1 MPRVQSNTSLG
12 SVPEPIH
19 KVDSLTF
26 LANAVLDAGE
36 DNGNG
41 KRMVKSSSG
50 TGLSYLVSNSSK
62 VKQEQRNLR
71 SSYEK
76 GIDLLEGSSSN
87 VGVENDS
94 NFSIGL
100 PLGGFGNAASPS
112 KPSRKRAAPSSST
125 IPIPLSIGSI
135 SSSPSL
141 NSLVTKVEYQT
152 PSPGSAQKQ
161 QRKKKRPRRSKEE
174 SKAKHRM
181 VERRRT
187 KRLNELINSLKEEV
201 MDEETQRDRKKS
213 DKVSVLIASLEAIRG
228 LKRELRKANPNSEW
242 LQIGTVP
249 APQI

>member
-1 MPRVQSNTSLG
+1 MTASPSRRLLRAEVVCPFAPRLRSECMPSNSSMPRVQSNTSLG

-71 SSYEK
+71 SSYDK

-112 KPSRKRAAPSSST
+112 KPSRKRAAPSAT
-125 IPIPLSIGSI
+125 RQLAAKEATHMY
-135 SSSPSL
+135 L
-141 NSLVTKVEYQT
+141 DL
-152 PSPGSAQKQ
+152 SPG
-161 QRKKKRPRRSKEE
+161 RCPPRCAGGSQ
-174 SKAKHRM
+174 SC
-181 VERRRT
+181 RT
-187 KRLNELINSLKEEV
+187 
-201 MDEETQRDRKKS
+201 
-213 DKVSVLIASLEAIRG
+213 
-228 LKRELRKANPNSEW
+228 NSE
-242 LQIGTVP
+242 P
-249 APQI
+249 RP

>member
-50 TGLSYLVSNSSK
+50 TGLSYLVSNSNK

-71 SSYEK
+71 SSYDK
-76 GIDLLEGSSSN
+76 GIDLLEGTSSN

-112 KPSRKRAAPSSST
+112 KPSRKRATPSSST
-125 IPIPLSIGSI
+125 IPIPLSIGSMP
-135 SSSPSL
+135 SSQSF
-141 NSLVTKVEYQT
+141 NSLVVKAEYRS
-152 PSPGSAQKQ
+152 PSPGSAKKQ

-187 KRLNELINSLKEEV
+187 KRLNELISALKEEV
-201 MDEETQRDRKKS
+201 MDAETQRDRKKS
-213 DKVSVLIASLEAIRG
+213 DKVSVLIASLEAIRN
-228 LKRELRKANPNSEW
+228 LKRALRKANPNSEW
-242 LQIGTVP
+242 LQIGTV
-249 APQI
+249 ATPQI